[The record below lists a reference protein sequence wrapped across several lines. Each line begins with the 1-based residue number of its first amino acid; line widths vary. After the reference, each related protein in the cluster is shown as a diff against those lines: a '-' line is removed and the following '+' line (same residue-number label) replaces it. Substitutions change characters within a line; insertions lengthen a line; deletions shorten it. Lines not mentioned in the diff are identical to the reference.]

1 MPNLVS
7 TYLDGRMGGAERA
20 NKVPFLRNTY
30 EDMKAGGGFAL
41 GPSFIGTPCT
51 FAL

>member
-1 MPNLVS
+1 
-7 TYLDGRMGGAERA
+7 MGGAERA

-41 GPSFIGTPCT
+41 GPAFIGPPCT